1 MPAAIKMGFAD
12 LQNLATVAADSL
24 FGQKPEYGPL
34 FFRRLNIIRILLL
47 IMATGA
53 VHQFSGC
60 SEGPLW
66 RSGKY
71 SPWVRNK
78 WAEEEKVAD
87 TLFTRK
93 NRMETVVQNAVN
105 GPLNA
110 QEDAAQA
117 LSEIVFRDK
126 VLLMR
131 LHAVRLL
138 GQLKSSP
145 SAVETLTKASK
156 DNDRDIR
163 LAAIESWKTLGND
176 DAVPQLQEIIGSDT
190 DIDVRLAA
198 TEALGHFPG
207 RASVGALSLSLN
219 DRNPALQV
227 RATESLRKVTG
238 EPLGR
243 NVVAWQE
250 YVKNVS
256 PANTITAGSPAS
268 AIAETSPLNSSG
280 NQRVGSTKSKSD
292 FDGSAI
298 R

>member
-1 MPAAIKMGFAD
+1 MTAGFLLGFSDVKNVAKVANDMP
-12 LQNLATVAADSL
+12 
-24 FGQKPEYGPL
+24 FGQNSEYGPL
-34 FFRRLNIIRILLL
+34 FFKRSKTIRYTLLFAA
-47 IMATGA
+47 IVSM
-53 VHQFSGC
+53 HQFSGC

-78 WAEEEKVAD
+78 WAEEEKIAD

-93 NRMETVVQNAVN
+93 RRMESVVQNALN
-105 GPLNA
+105 GPINT
-110 QEDAAQA
+110 QEEAAQA
-117 LSEIVFRDK
+117 LSDIVFRDK

-138 GQLKSSP
+138 GQLRNSP
-145 SAVETLTKASK
+145 TAVETLTKASS

-163 LAAIESWKTLGND
+163 LAAIDSWKTLGTD
-176 DAVPQLQEIIGSDT
+176 AAVPQLQEIIGSDT

-207 RASVGALSLSLN
+207 RSSVSALALSLN

-243 NVVAWQE
+243 NVVAWQK
-250 YVKNVS
+250 YVENVAPQNIMAT
-256 PANTITAGSPAS
+256 PATTIAADKPAS
-268 AIAETSPLNSSG
+268 DFSSD
-280 NQRVGSTKSKSD
+280 RVAKEINNKSEFGGS
-292 FDGSAI
+292 GV

>member
-1 MPAAIKMGFAD
+1 M
-12 LQNLATVAADSL
+12 
-24 FGQKPEYGPL
+24 

-47 IMATGA
+47 LIAIGT

-71 SPWVRNK
+71 NPWVRNK
-78 WAEEEKVAD
+78 WAEEEKIAD

-93 NRMETVVQNAVN
+93 NRMETVVRNAVN
-105 GPLNA
+105 GPINV

-117 LSEIVFRDK
+117 LSDIVFRDK

-138 GQLKSSP
+138 GQLKNSP
-145 SAVETLTKASK
+145 SAVETLIKASK

-163 LAAIESWKTLGND
+163 LAAIESWKTLGSD
-176 DAVPQLQEIIGSDT
+176 TAVPQLQEIIGSDT

-198 TEALGHFPG
+198 TEALGYFPG
-207 RASVGALSLSLN
+207 RASVSALSLSLN

-243 NVVAWQE
+243 NVVAWQQ
-250 YVKNVS
+250 YVKNVAP
-256 PANTITAGSPAS
+256 PAAIPTTTAPS
-268 AIAETSPLNSSG
+268 ALADSLPLKE
-280 NQRVGSTKSKSD
+280 STEDRLRTAKSKND
-292 FDGSAI
+292 FDASNF

>member
-1 MPAAIKMGFAD
+1 M
-12 LQNLATVAADSL
+12 
-24 FGQKPEYGPL
+24 
-34 FFRRLNIIRILLL
+34 FFRSLKSVRYLLL
-47 IMATGA
+47 LVAIVT
-53 VHQFSGC
+53 VQQFSGC
-60 SEGPLW
+60 SEGPFW

-78 WAEEEKVAD
+78 WAAEEKIAD

-93 NRMETVVQNAVN
+93 SRMDSVVQNAVN
-105 GPLNA
+105 GPINV
-110 QEDAAQA
+110 QEEAALA
-117 LSEIVFRDK
+117 LSDIIFRDK

-145 SAVETLTKASK
+145 TAVETLTKASQ

-163 LAAIESWKTLGND
+163 LAAIESWKMLGTD
-176 DAVPQLQEIIGSDT
+176 AAVPQLQEIIGSDT

-207 RASVGALSLSLN
+207 RASVGALALSLN

-238 EPLGR
+238 ESLGR
-243 NVVAWQE
+243 NVVAWQK
-250 YVKNVS
+250 YVQSVAPQS
-256 PANTITAGSPAS
+256 IRPQTS
-268 AIAETSPLNSSG
+268 ATSIAKDDAVETPDNGRIAEDKSS
-280 NQRVGSTKSKSD
+280 
-292 FDGSAI
+292 FDGSSF